1 METIDYKL
9 EAARKALTYVREGH
23 TVGLGAGST
32 IAHLVRELAAAP
44 GLRESISV
52 VTASFNTRLLL
63 QEHGFMIRETAT
75 VAQLDLHFDGCD
87 QFDRSLTALKSGG
100 GVHTLE
106 KLLAAMA
113 QRFILAGD
121 GPKYVEKLLPTVP
134 VVIEL
139 IPDALSFVQQAL
151 RRLYPDARPQLRLSN
166 KKDGAVIT
174 ERGNLLM
181 DIFFT
186 AFPPVAEINPQ
197 LKAIPGVLE
206 TSLFYRMAHE
216 AIIAGKNGVTVVFPE
231 R

>member
-23 TVGLGAGST
+23 TIGLGAGST

-44 GLRESISV
+44 ALRESISV
-52 VTASFNTRLLL
+52 ATASFNTRLLL
-63 QEHGFMIRETAT
+63 QEHGFTIRETAS

-87 QFDRSLTALKSGG
+87 QFDRSLNALKSGG
-100 GVHTLE
+100 GVHTPE

-113 QRFILAGD
+113 QRFILVGD

-134 VVIEL
+134 VVIEV
-139 IPDALSFVQQAL
+139 IPDALSFVQRAL
-151 RRLYPDARPQLRLSN
+151 ERLYPGARPQLRLSN

-174 ERGNLLM
+174 ERGNLLI

-197 LKAIPGVLE
+197 LKNIPGILE
-206 TSLFYRMAHE
+206 TSLFYQMAHE
-216 AIIAGKNGVTVVFPE
+216 AIIAGKNGVTVVLPE

>member
-9 EAARKALTYVREGH
+9 AAAQKALTYVHEGH
-23 TVGLGAGST
+23 TIGLGAGST

-44 GLRESISV
+44 ALRESISV

-63 QEHGFMIRETAT
+63 QQHGFTIRETAS

-87 QFDRSLTALKSGG
+87 QFDRGLSALKSGG
-100 GVHTLE
+100 GVHTPE

-113 QRFILAGD
+113 QRFILVGD

-134 VVIEL
+134 VVIEV
-139 IPDALSFVQQAL
+139 IPDALSFVQRAL
-151 RRLYPDARPQLRLSN
+151 ERLYPDARPQLRLSN

-174 ERGNLLM
+174 ERGNLLI

-197 LKAIPGVLE
+197 LKAIPGILE
-206 TSLFYRMAHE
+206 TSLFYQMAHE
-216 AIIAGKNGVTVVFPE
+216 AIIAGKNGVTVVLPE

>member
-9 EAARKALTYVREGH
+9 EAARKALTYIREGH

-44 GLRESISV
+44 GLRENISV

-63 QEHGFMIRETAT
+63 QEHGFIIRETAS
-75 VAQLDLHFDGCD
+75 VAQLDFHFDGCD
-87 QFDRSLTALKSGG
+87 QFDRQLNALKSGG

-113 QRFILAGD
+113 QRFILVGD

-139 IPDALSFVQQAL
+139 VPDALSFVQQAL
-151 RRLYPDARPQLRLSN
+151 RRLYPDAQPQLRLSN

-174 ERGNLLM
+174 ERGNLLI

-197 LKAIPGVLE
+197 LKAIPGILE

-216 AIIAGKNGVTVVFPE
+216 AIIAGKNGVTVVSPE

>member
-9 EAARKALTYVREGH
+9 EAAKKAMTYVRQGD

-32 IAHLVRELAAAP
+32 IAHLVRELAAVPA
-44 GLRESISV
+44 LRESISV
-52 VTASFNTRLLL
+52 ATASFNTRLLL
-63 QEHGFMIRETAT
+63 QEHGFTIRETAS
-75 VAQLDLHFDGCD
+75 VARLDIHFDGCD
-87 QFDRSLTALKSGG
+87 QFDRGLNALKSGG

-113 QRFILAGD
+113 QRFVLIGD
-121 GPKYVEKLLPTVP
+121 GSKYVEKLLPTVP

-151 RRLYPDARPQLRLSN
+151 LHLYPDARPQLRLSN

-174 ERGNLLM
+174 ERGNLLI
-181 DIFFT
+181 DIWFT

-197 LKAIPGVLE
+197 LKAIPGILE
-206 TSLFYRMAHE
+206 TSLFYQMAHA
-216 AIIAGKNGVTVVFPE
+216 AIIAGKNGVTEVYPE